1 LVCCTTGCIEPAAFA
16 TSLANT
22 LSPVFPLTSELFDPT
37 SSLLLFKR
45 LNVNILIEIGQNDP
59 KNKRLDSRT
68 FQFSGAGPSFHR
80 AAAGLGPGRPGAV
93 SGVDADRSN
102 SNVAGAKVTP
112 SSDVT
117 GVARSPPSPRPPVF
131 APYAPVVPG
140 SCQVSASQPGIEAVT
155 HSKARRSV
163 DRATPVSIDLR
174 VGALSEVVE
183 GTGSTDLTETSNSTV
198 GWIIDAEVIDRVPL
212 TACDVVQL
220 VQFSRGVA
228 PANGTYNASDTP
240 GIFARA
246 LSVPA

>member
-1 LVCCTTGCIEPAAFA
+1 M
-16 TSLANT
+16 
-22 LSPVFPLTSELFDPT
+22 
-37 SSLLLFKR
+37 
-45 LNVNILIEIGQNDP
+45 
-59 KNKRLDSRT
+59 LDSRT
-68 FQFSGAGPSFHR
+68 FQFSGAGPSFHHMR
-80 AAAGLGPGRPGAV
+80 PAWAQAGRSAV
-93 SGVDADRSN
+93 RGVDADRSN

-117 GVARSPPSPRPPVF
+117 GVARSPPSARPPVF
-131 APYAPVVPG
+131 APYAQVVPG
-140 SCQVSASQPGIEAVT
+140 SCQVSASQAGIRAVT
-155 HSKARRSV
+155 HSKASRSV

-183 GTGSTDLTETSNSTV
+183 GTGSTDLTETKNSTV

-212 TACDVVQL
+212 TACDVVQP

-228 PANGTYNASDTP
+228 PANRTYNASDTA